1 MKKKIKVAIAGVGNC
16 ASALIQG
23 IQYYSSDSS
32 TNENVVDKNNI
43 KDDKNR
49 YNSRLNNS
57 DTPSSS
63 NDSIGLVLII

>member
-23 IQYYSSDSS
+23 IRYYSSNSNTIDD
-32 TNENVVDKNNI
+32 VVDKNNI

-49 YNSRLNNS
+49 YNSTLNSS

-63 NDSIGLVLII
+63 NDL